1 MDLATHALAG
11 MAVGAAA
18 TRLWWHGLPVH
29 DPETRAGMPVPPIPP
44 LLPILA
50 TGVIASVL
58 PDVDVLLWPIDLN
71 LYYEWHR
78 LFTHTLLAAPVIAAV
93 AAAAGIVIGAGPP
106 IRPRMG
112 GFTGFFISPGDNQT
126 TFSETREPTHF
137 LRRRGKWVGHGTLL
151 ATALVAV
158 VLHLSLDLLCDWPL
172 RLLWPISNRDFALA
186 IINYSHPAFTL
197 GFAALALALLY
208 PLGRRPLNGDSH
220 LFWGQNR

>member
-18 TRLWWHGLPVH
+18 ARK
-29 DPETRAGMPVPPIPP
+29 AP
-44 LLPILA
+44 LAAALA

-58 PDVDVLLWPIDLN
+58 PDLDAWLYFINLQ

-78 LFTHTLLAAPVIAAV
+78 LFTHTLLAAPVIAAA
-93 AAAAGIVIGAGPP
+93 AAAAGLAIGVSGGPP

-112 GFTGFFISPGDNQT
+112 GFTGFPIS
-126 TFSETREPTHF
+126 RH
-137 LRRRGKWVGHGTLL
+137 RCRKWVGHATLL
-151 ATALVAV
+151 ATALFAV
-158 VLHLSLDLLCDWPL
+158 ILHLSLDLLCDWPL

-197 GFAALALALLY
+197 GFALLALALLY